1 MKMNRILLA
10 IAASVLF
17 VLQVV
22 GQVPA
27 QGVIG
32 GIPNQQP
39 VPPAKGS
46 ISGSVVKA
54 ASGDAVS
61 GAQIMLTRVGN
72 APAAPGTL
80 ETTAAP
86 AGRGGNTAATQGQ
99 QGQQRQDPIIIP
111 IVKTD
116 DQGKFIVP
124 DVPAGTYRVSATRN
138 GYAQQQFGQRSFG
151 RPGTTV
157 TVRDGQQVQDIA
169 FHLVPAATIAG
180 RVTDAKGEPLP
191 GVTVQA
197 LRSTYDAT
205 GKRSLQPVG
214 NAKTNDLGEYRLY
227 WMNPGRYFVNANAA
241 PQGIEALSAVSS
253 RAAASQAPSTPEEA
267 QMMAQAQSILGP
279 GKNPNEETDNGYVM
293 TYYPGSPD
301 AARAAAVE
309 LQSGAE
315 VRGIDFA
322 LTRDRKV
329 RLRGKVVDSTTGRP
343 PQNATVS
350 VSSRESS
357 GSTLDFLGALGGA
370 LQGNTYDPA
379 TGAFEIKE
387 VSSGGYFLQVMS
399 QSEGPQGAAAGTD
412 AAAALAGISNTQTS
426 IDVYGSDIENIVV
439 TITPGVTIPGR
450 VRLEGTPATTPN
462 NPAQNDNPYRTFSV
476 SLSTPSGG
484 LSLMTLLGGGAAAG
498 TPTAD
503 GTFSIQRVQPG
514 DYKVAVRGLGPNM
527 YIKEAR
533 LDQVD
538 VMAGVKIGDRVS
550 GQLEVTLSY
559 NAGSVDATITDAA
572 LKPVSGVQAV
582 LIPDGQRD
590 RRELY
595 KTAVTDQNG
604 KVSLRGLAPGDY
616 RLYAWEDLEPF
627 SYFDSEVLRQ
637 YEQQGKPVRVK
648 ESAKETVDMKII
660 AATAP

>member
-1 MKMNRILLA
+1 
-10 IAASVLF
+10 
-17 VLQVV
+17 
-22 GQVPA
+22 
-27 QGVIG
+27 
-32 GIPNQQP
+32 
-39 VPPAKGS
+39 
-46 ISGSVVKA
+46 
-54 ASGDAVS
+54 
-61 GAQIMLTRVGN
+61 MLTRVGN